1 MCNLSDGI
9 EERTKETIALNMYKK
24 GYSLEQIAEV
34 TDIDVDA
41 IETII
46 EKNEPVLVWAI
57 KESIGQDKSVRT
69 HVIKKS

>member
-9 EERTKETIALNMYKK
+9 EERATERTKETIALNMYKK

-34 TDIDVDA
+34 TDIDVEA

-46 EKNEPVLVWAI
+46 KKNDLVLV
-57 KESIGQDKSVRT
+57 
-69 HVIKKS
+69 